1 MLNVNKYPEFRS
13 IRLDL
18 IIPDLKQLIEF
29 QLEYGINKK
38 KKVQISCELLIKIH
52 LWNHPPRDESHPR
65 QKKLRIA
72 ESTNLDPIV
81 CHRLSRFIQL
91 PV

>member
-1 MLNVNKYPEFRS
+1 M
-13 IRLDL
+13 
-18 IIPDLKQLIEF
+18 
-29 QLEYGINKK
+29 
-38 KKVQISCELLIKIH
+38 QISCELLIKIH
-52 LWNHPPRDESHPR
+52 PWNHPPRDESHPR